1 MQSTKFKPIFMLALL
16 FPLIGAV
23 LGYFIGN
30 IGQPI
35 EPQTVSSISDPELGE
50 IIEIYKSDTAPAG
63 KAYKRPGALELG
75 LFLALVCGSVAVI
88 YHYLKNPWAW
98 VVVFVLA
105 LVFSLII
112 SPKMGVGL
120 SLFFL
125 ANLALAA
132 LMTLMIKFL
141 FFLKAITRFRM
152 ILSSLLGAGQVAVWY
167 RGMYFLTKRG
177 DFPSWSS
184 AYVNALLM
192 FVFIAYGLT
201 LADLFIQ
208 RVETREIQASRAS
221 DDEDEDA

>member
-1 MQSTKFKPIFMLALL
+1 MQSIKFKPIFLLALL
-16 FPLIGAV
+16 FPLLGAV

-30 IGQPI
+30 IGQAQ
-35 EPQTVSSISDPELGE
+35 EPQTVSSISDPEMGE
-50 IIEIYKSDTAPAG
+50 IIEIYKSDTAQPG
-63 KAYKRPGALELG
+63 KTQKRPGALELG
-75 LFLALVCGSVAVI
+75 LFLALVCGSAAVI
-88 YHYLKNPWAW
+88 YHYLKNSWAW
-98 VVVFVLA
+98 VVVFLLT

-120 SLFFL
+120 SWFFL

-132 LMTLMIKFL
+132 LMTVMVKFL
-141 FFLKAITRFRM
+141 FFQKAITRFRM
-152 ILSSLLGAGQVAVWY
+152 IISSLLGAGLIAIWY

-192 FVFIAYGLT
+192 FMFIAYGLT

-208 RVETREIQASRAS
+208 RSETREIQASSAS
-221 DDEDEDA
+221 EDEDEDA